1 MARIKIDMP
10 SHFTFRIELAVRI
23 NDINYGGHLGND
35 AVLSMMH
42 EARIQFLK
50 QYQYSELDVEGL
62 GIIMTDS
69 AIVYKAEGFHG
80 DLIQLDVAIG
90 DFNKYGCDFYY
101 LLSNRKNAVEIAR
114 AKTGIVFF
122 DYQQRKVVSVPGNFK
137 SKFAKPAGPEK
148 L

>member
-10 SHFTFRIELAVRI
+10 HHFTFNIELPIRI
-23 NDINYGGHLGND
+23 SDINYGGHLSND
-35 AVLSMMH
+35 AVLSMVH

-50 QYQYSELDVEGL
+50 LYQYSELDVEGM

-80 DLIQLDVAIG
+80 EQVQIDVAIS

-101 LLSNRKNAVEIAR
+101 LLSNKKTAVEIAH

-122 DYQQRKVVSVPGNFK
+122 DYDERKVVSVPEGFK
-137 SKFAKPAGPEK
+137 AKFLKETDNNS
-148 L
+148 